1 MSDKEFLDLEVQ
13 VKNLIKLS
21 KQLKESNIHLLKK
34 NKELSIKEQKLSET
48 LTQLQ
53 QKILKDSLKISK
65 KRRSNLNGKEYY
77 KSKNF
82 RGRNIKFHAPPKK
95 VIR

>member
-13 VKNLIKLS
+13 VKNLIKLG

-48 LTQLQ
+48 LTSSAK
-53 QKILKDSLKISK
+53 KIERLIKDLKK
-65 KRRSNLNGKEYY
+65 KTK
-77 KSKNF
+77 
-82 RGRNIKFHAPPKK
+82 
-95 VIR
+95 

>member
-21 KQLKESNIHLLKK
+21 TQLKESNVHLLKK

-48 LTQLQ
+48 LTSSAKSIERLI
-53 QKILKDSLKISK
+53 KDLKK
-65 KRRSNLNGKEYY
+65 KTK
-77 KSKNF
+77 
-82 RGRNIKFHAPPKK
+82 
-95 VIR
+95 

>member
-34 NKELSIKEQKLSET
+34 NKELSIKEQELSET
-48 LTQLQ
+48 LTSSAK
-53 QKILKDSLKISK
+53 KIERLIKDLKK
-65 KRRSNLNGKEYY
+65 KTK
-77 KSKNF
+77 
-82 RGRNIKFHAPPKK
+82 
-95 VIR
+95 

>member
-48 LTQLQ
+48 LASSAKNIERLI
-53 QKILKDSLKISK
+53 KDLKK
-65 KRRSNLNGKEYY
+65 KRRSDLNGKEYC

-82 RGRNIKFHAPPKK
+82 RSG
-95 VIR
+95 V

>member
-1 MSDKEFLDLEVQ
+1 MSEKEFLDLEIQ

-48 LTQLQ
+48 LASSAKNIERLI
-53 QKILKDSLKISK
+53 KDLKK
-65 KRRSNLNGKEYY
+65 KDE
-77 KSKNF
+77 
-82 RGRNIKFHAPPKK
+82 
-95 VIR
+95 VT

>member
-48 LTQLQ
+48 LP
-53 QKILKDSLKISK
+53 
-65 KRRSNLNGKEYY
+65 KRRFPSWNG
-77 KSKNF
+77 F
-82 RGRNIKFHAPPKK
+82 AA
-95 VIR
+95 V

>member
-1 MSDKEFLDLEVQ
+1 MSDKEFLSLEVQ

-48 LTQLQ
+48 LTSSAK
-53 QKILKDSLKISK
+53 KIERLIKDLK
-65 KRRSNLNGKEYY
+65 KR
-77 KSKNF
+77 
-82 RGRNIKFHAPPKK
+82 
-95 VIR
+95 

>member
-48 LTQLQ
+48 LASSAKNIERLI
-53 QKILKDSLKISK
+53 KDLKK
-65 KRRSNLNGKEYY
+65 KDE
-77 KSKNF
+77 
-82 RGRNIKFHAPPKK
+82 
-95 VIR
+95 VT

>member
-1 MSDKEFLDLEVQ
+1 MSEKEFLDLEAQ

-48 LTQLQ
+48 LSSSAK
-53 QKILKDSLKISK
+53 KIEILIKDLK
-65 KRRSNLNGKEYY
+65 KET
-77 KSKNF
+77 K
-82 RGRNIKFHAPPKK
+82 
-95 VIR
+95 

>member
-48 LTQLQ
+48 LNSSAK
-53 QKILKDSLKISK
+53 KIERLIKNLK
-65 KRRSNLNGKEYY
+65 KR
-77 KSKNF
+77 
-82 RGRNIKFHAPPKK
+82 
-95 VIR
+95 

>member
-48 LTQLQ
+48 LTSSTK
-53 QKILKDSLKISK
+53 KIERLIKDLK
-65 KRRSNLNGKEYY
+65 KR
-77 KSKNF
+77 
-82 RGRNIKFHAPPKK
+82 
-95 VIR
+95 

>member
-48 LTQLQ
+48 LVSSAK
-53 QKILKDSLKISK
+53 KIEMLIKDLKKMMK
-65 KRRSNLNGKEYY
+65 
-77 KSKNF
+77 
-82 RGRNIKFHAPPKK
+82 
-95 VIR
+95 

>member
-34 NKELSIKEQKLSET
+34 NKELSIKEQKLSQT
-48 LTQLQ
+48 LTSSAK
-53 QKILKDSLKISK
+53 KIERLIKDLK
-65 KRRSNLNGKEYY
+65 KR
-77 KSKNF
+77 
-82 RGRNIKFHAPPKK
+82 
-95 VIR
+95 

>member
-48 LTQLQ
+48 LNSSAK
-53 QKILKDSLKISK
+53 KIERLIKDLKIK
-65 KRRSNLNGKEYY
+65 AK
-77 KSKNF
+77 
-82 RGRNIKFHAPPKK
+82 
-95 VIR
+95 

>member
-21 KQLKESNIHLLKK
+21 KKLKESNIHLLKK

-48 LTQLQ
+48 LASSAKNIERLI
-53 QKILKDSLKISK
+53 KDLKNKTK
-65 KRRSNLNGKEYY
+65 
-77 KSKNF
+77 
-82 RGRNIKFHAPPKK
+82 
-95 VIR
+95 

>member
-48 LTQLQ
+48 LTSSAK
-53 QKILKDSLKISK
+53 KIERLINDLK
-65 KRRSNLNGKEYY
+65 KR
-77 KSKNF
+77 
-82 RGRNIKFHAPPKK
+82 
-95 VIR
+95 

>member
-1 MSDKEFLDLEVQ
+1 MSDKDFLDLEVQ

-48 LTQLQ
+48 LTSSAK
-53 QKILKDSLKISK
+53 KIERPIKDLKK
-65 KRRSNLNGKEYY
+65 KTN
-77 KSKNF
+77 
-82 RGRNIKFHAPPKK
+82 
-95 VIR
+95 

>member
-34 NKELSIKEQKLSET
+34 NKELSIKERKLSET
-48 LTQLQ
+48 LTSSAK
-53 QKILKDSLKISK
+53 KIERLIKDLK
-65 KRRSNLNGKEYY
+65 KRWSNLNGKEYY

-82 RGRNIKFHAPPKK
+82 RSGI
-95 VIR
+95 

>member
-48 LTQLQ
+48 LTTSAK
-53 QKILKDSLKISK
+53 KIERLIKDLK
-65 KRRSNLNGKEYY
+65 KR
-77 KSKNF
+77 
-82 RGRNIKFHAPPKK
+82 
-95 VIR
+95 

>member
-13 VKNLIKLS
+13 VKNLIKLI

-48 LTQLQ
+48 LASSAKNIERLI
-53 QKILKDSLKISK
+53 KDLKK
-65 KRRSNLNGKEYY
+65 KTK
-77 KSKNF
+77 
-82 RGRNIKFHAPPKK
+82 
-95 VIR
+95 

>member
-21 KQLKESNIHLLKK
+21 KQLKESNIYLLKK

-48 LTQLQ
+48 LASSAKSIERLI
-53 QKILKDSLKISK
+53 KDLKK
-65 KRRSNLNGKEYY
+65 KTK
-77 KSKNF
+77 
-82 RGRNIKFHAPPKK
+82 
-95 VIR
+95 

>member
-1 MSDKEFLDLEVQ
+1 MSEKEFLDLEAQ

-48 LTQLQ
+48 LTSSAK
-53 QKILKDSLKISK
+53 KIERLIKDLK
-65 KRRSNLNGKEYY
+65 KR
-77 KSKNF
+77 
-82 RGRNIKFHAPPKK
+82 
-95 VIR
+95 

>member
-1 MSDKEFLDLEVQ
+1 MSDKDFLDLEVQ

-48 LTQLQ
+48 LASSAKNIERLI
-53 QKILKDSLKISK
+53 KDLKK
-65 KRRSNLNGKEYY
+65 KTK
-77 KSKNF
+77 
-82 RGRNIKFHAPPKK
+82 
-95 VIR
+95 

>member
-48 LTQLQ
+48 LASSAKSIERLI
-53 QKILKDSLKISK
+53 KDLKK
-65 KRRSNLNGKEYY
+65 KRK
-77 KSKNF
+77 
-82 RGRNIKFHAPPKK
+82 
-95 VIR
+95 

>member
-34 NKELSIKEQKLSET
+34 NKELSIKEQKLTET
-48 LTQLQ
+48 LTSSAK
-53 QKILKDSLKISK
+53 KIERLIKDLK
-65 KRRSNLNGKEYY
+65 KR
-77 KSKNF
+77 
-82 RGRNIKFHAPPKK
+82 
-95 VIR
+95 

>member
-21 KQLKESNIHLLKK
+21 KQLRESNIHLLKK

-48 LTQLQ
+48 LTSSAK
-53 QKILKDSLKISK
+53 KIERLIKDLK
-65 KRRSNLNGKEYY
+65 KR
-77 KSKNF
+77 
-82 RGRNIKFHAPPKK
+82 
-95 VIR
+95 